1 MMNKTS
7 MIYVHI
13 PFCVKKCDYCD
24 FTSFVCDEESKR
36 AYFESLYRQI
46 EIESES
52 VENLSIDSVFV
63 GGGTPSSVNEKYIYK
78 LFEKLRDRF
87 NVSDDPEITIEVNPG
102 TVTKEKLSV
111 YKEAGINRI
120 SIGLQSTDDAE
131 LKLLSRVHDYEG
143 FLHSY
148 ELVRNAGF
156 ENVNIDI
163 MSALPTQTRSSY
175 INTLK
180 RVVSLKPAHI
190 SAYSLIIEE
199 GTPFYERYKDGKDLP
214 DEETDREMYHDTK
227 AFLKEN
233 GYERYEISNYAKP
246 GFECK
251 HNTGYWTRK
260 PYLGFGIAAASFYD
274 ENRYLM
280 HSDLKRYIE
289 GDFEKEVTKLS
300 KDDAMA
306 EFMFL
311 GLRLTSGVSKKKFEE
326 TFSLSI
332 YDVYA
337 KEIAELTKEGLLIDE
352 KEVLYLTDFGLDVS
366 NVAMAKFLK

>member
-1 MMNKTS
+1 MNKTS

-175 INTLK
+175 LNTLK

-251 HNTGYWTRK
+251 HNMGYWTRK

-280 HSDLKRYIE
+280 HSDLKRYSD

>member
-1 MMNKTS
+1 MNKTS

-24 FTSFVCDEESKR
+24 FTSFVCNEDIKR
-36 AYFESLYRQI
+36 AYFESLYKQI
-46 EIESES
+46 DTESES
-52 VENLSIDSVFV
+52 VGKLPIDSVFI
-63 GGGTPSSVNEKYIYK
+63 GGGTPSFVDEKYIYN
-78 LFEKLRDRF
+78 LSEKLRENF
-87 NVSDDPEITIEVNPG
+87 CVSDNAEFTIECNPNS
-102 TVTKEKLSV
+102 VTKEKLSV

-120 SIGLQSTDDAE
+120 SIGLQSTDDNE

-143 FLHSY
+143 FLRTY
-148 ELVRNAGF
+148 DLIREAGF
-156 ENVNIDI
+156 NNVNIDI
-163 MSALPTQTRSSY
+163 MSALPSQTRSSY
-175 INTLK
+175 LNTLK
-180 RVVSLKPAHI
+180 RVVSLKPEHI

-199 GTPFYERYKDGKDLP
+199 GTPFYERYKDGKGLP
-214 DEETDREMYHDTK
+214 GEDADREMYHDTK

-246 GFECK
+246 GYECK

-260 PYLGFGIAAASFYD
+260 PYLGFGIAAASLFN
-274 ENRYLM
+274 EKRCTM
-280 HSDLKRYIE
+280 HTDIKRYIE
-289 GDFEKEVTKLS
+289 GDYEKEVTDITKE
-300 KDDAMA
+300 DAMA

-311 GLRLTSGVSKKKFEE
+311 GLRLTKGVSKKEFEE
-326 TFSLSI
+326 AFSISI

-337 KEIAELTKEGLLIDE
+337 REIEELTKDGLIIDE